1 MPEALQFFKYNGPD
15 ADGGR
20 DTAEGRRS
28 YPMAKTDNV
37 VSTVQIFQKGVGNR
51 LHVHLT
57 EDGYWF
63 VLGGRVRFWGPGET
77 VIAELGQH
85 EGLLMP
91 AGNHYWFEGISDEP
105 LQILRVNYRVHDG
118 PRHGVDDT
126 AGHNVQPAKP
136 DWFAARV

>member
-1 MPEALQFFKYNGPD
+1 MPEPLQFFKYRGPE

-28 YPMAKTDNV
+28 FPMCMTDNV
-37 VSTVQIFQKGVGNR
+37 VSTVQIFKKGVHNR

-63 VLGGRVRFWGPGET
+63 VLGGRVTFYGEGDK
-77 VIAELGQH
+77 VIAELGKH

-91 AGNHYWFEGISDEP
+91 AGNHYWFEGVSDEP
-105 LQILRVNYRVHDG
+105 LEILRVNYRVRPG
-118 PRHGVDDT
+118 ARHGVNE
-126 AGHNVQPAKP
+126 GEREPAE
-136 DWFAARV
+136 ARA

>member
-1 MPEALQFFKYNGPD
+1 MPEPLQFFKYNGPD
-15 ADGGR
+15 APGGR

-28 YPMAKTDNV
+28 YPMAMTDNV
-37 VSTVQIFQKGVGNR
+37 VSTVQIFQRGVHNR

-63 VLGGRVRFWGPGET
+63 VLGGRVRFYGEGDR

-91 AGNHYWFEGISDEP
+91 AGNHYWFEGVSDEP
-105 LQILRVNYRVHDG
+105 LEILRVNYRVKAG
-118 PRHGVDDT
+118 PRHGVNEGEREE
-126 AGHNVQPAKP
+126 AREPAEAK
-136 DWFAARV
+136 A

>member
-1 MPEALQFFKYNGPD
+1 MPEPLQFFRYRGPD

-28 YPMAKTDNV
+28 YPMCMTDNV
-37 VSTVQIFQKGVGNR
+37 VSTVQIFQKGVHNR

-63 VLGGRVRFWGPGET
+63 VLGGRVRFYGEGDK
-77 VIAELGQH
+77 VIAELGKH

-91 AGNHYWFEGISDEP
+91 AGNHYWFEGVSDDEP
-105 LQILRVNYRVHDG
+105 LQILRVNYRVHPG
-118 PRHGVDDT
+118 PRHGVDEG
-126 AGHNVQPAKP
+126 AREPAE
-136 DWFAARV
+136 ARA